1 MHPRPF
7 RSILRPIC
15 CRGAAA
21 VIRKSM
27 DRTLSFKLTAANR
40 AAFFTSGLAGASWA
54 PLIPFVQERFA
65 LDAKDLGILLWCA
78 GLGSLCAMPAAG
90 ALVPRLGCRFC
101 AAAGALILALCL
113 VTLSQVQQLY
123 VAAAALLCF
132 GAGSVFVSVTA
143 NINAAFL
150 EHLLHR
156 PLMSGLH
163 GIYSIGG
170 FIGAALVTM
179 LLGAACSPAAAAG
192 VSAAG
197 CVLMALFCAN
207 GLLPASRLKRRPG
220 RAQAQQSQPLH
231 RLTPAVVLIGML
243 CFVMFMTEGSMLDWS
258 GIYLTT
264 QRQFDLSHTGWG
276 YAAFAA
282 AMTIGRLAGDSLVAR
297 CGRRRVLT
305 LGSVV
310 IAAGFALVLT
320 QKSVPGVL
328 SGFLLIGLGAANI
341 VPQLISYVSTLPQVS
356 VSGAVTAVNALGF
369 TGSLCGPALI
379 GFAAQ
384 AAGLPLTFAFLA
396 LLVLGVGGCC
406 FMLLRERRHH
416 ARGMMTP
423 V

>member
-1 MHPRPF
+1 
-7 RSILRPIC
+7 
-15 CRGAAA
+15 
-21 VIRKSM
+21 M

-65 LDAKDLGILLWCA
+65 LNAQDLGLLLWCA

-101 AAAGALILALCL
+101 AAVGALILALCL

-150 EHLLHR
+150 EQLLHR

-258 GIYLTT
+258 GVFLNKERGVSIEHAGY
-264 QRQFDLSHTGWG
+264 G
-276 YAAFAA
+276 YAAFAI
-282 AMTIGRLAGDSLVAR
+282 AMTIFRLTGDKIVSML
-297 CGRRRVLT
+297 GRRRT
-305 LGSVV
+305 LCTG
-310 IAAGFALVLT
+310 T
-320 QKSVPGVL
+320 
-328 SGFLLIGLGAANI
+328 LLIFCGYSLAVMIPHPLTTLCGFFMIGMGASNV
-341 VPQLISYVSTLPQVS
+341 VPQLISYTVSIKGVS
-356 VSGAVTAVNALGF
+356 INAAVTVVNAIGF
-369 TGSLCGPALI
+369 TGILCGPALI

-384 AAGLPLTFAFLA
+384 HIGLPQTFMVMSAF
-396 LLVLGVGGCC
+396 VLMVGIIV
-406 FMLLRERRHH
+406 FTVMR
-416 ARGMMTP
+416 P
-423 V
+423 VKHKTAA